1 MAKSIW
7 RIIYFALKIEMSVS
21 INHIIGSW
29 GTNRGLGYKKNLL
42 SGIAT
47 LFWAIWLSRNE
58 VAFNHKPIPSIVQVI
73 FRCTHWLR
81 FWRLLQKEESQQQIL
96 DASHVLEV
104 VAMEVFA
111 NHGWRSNTRIEY
123 G

>member
-1 MAKSIW
+1 MYS
-7 RIIYFALKIEMSVS
+7 
-21 INHIIGSW
+21 
-29 GTNRGLGYKKNLL
+29 
-42 SGIAT
+42 
-47 LFWAIWLSRNE
+47 
-58 VAFNHKPIPSIVQVI
+58 Q
-73 FRCTHWLR
+73 LR